1 MQKDS
6 TAWFG
11 LVGRTWPGSRS
22 RLGGA
27 WNVLVVAGLLVTA
40 RVHAGTLS
48 PGHAASH
55 AHGRPRA
62 GVVHPVAATGR
73 TPPDRGR
80 MSAVSAATVGMP
92 GSPGPDPTALTRIAT
107 RYAGAAHPGAFPV
120 HVTALRFAG
129 EAPAWNQF
137 TYDGPFTAGANASSV
152 YHRGGRAHEWL
163 APPQPDTSRE

>member
-40 RVHAGTLS
+40 RVHAGPLS
-48 PGHAASH
+48 LGGAVSH
-55 AHGRPRA
+55 AHVKPRA
-62 GVVHPVAATGR
+62 AVVHPVAATGR
-73 TPPDRGR
+73 MPSDHVR
-80 MSAVSAATVGMP
+80 MSAATVGMP
-92 GSPGPDPTALTRIAT
+92 GTPGPDPTALIRIAT
-107 RYAGAAHPGAFPV
+107 RYAGGAHPSLHPV

-129 EAPAWNQF
+129 EAHPWSQF
-137 TYDGPFTAGANASSV
+137 MYGGPFTAGASALSV

-163 APPQPDTSRE
+163 VPPQPDTSRE